1 MPAKASRSALVNTG
15 SATAITVDGDDVVL
29 VIGHLPDP
37 AETREGWASDGP
49 QRR

>member
-1 MPAKASRSALVNTG
+1 M
-15 SATAITVDGDDVVL
+15 AITAAADVVVV

-37 AETREGWASDGP
+37 AETREKGHPTA